1 MSTRTKVVISALLG
15 GVIGAAIGYKV
26 AEKRLG
32 DQFDERLEKEIA
44 PMRTFYKSV
53 DKKFDTPED
62 AVAALITEEFQIVS
76 NTRDDQQKVAYHK
89 IVKPYEPADEN
100 YAEGVEEE
108 PERDELGEI
117 IQGNV
122 FEQQGKI
129 QVISQAEFEQNE
141 SNWMQSTLTY
151 YEKDNVLTDVRD
163 DPIEDFVPI
172 IGEAALQNFGKYSD
186 DPNTVYVRNSTLELE
201 YEVVRSMGA
210 YAEEVLDEEMPV
222 ELARDRIRRGG

>member
-89 IVKPYEPADEN
+89 IVKPYEPEDEN
-100 YAEGVEEE
+100 YAEGMDEEV
-108 PERDELGEI
+108 PETV
-117 IQGNV
+117 QGNV

-129 QVISQAEFEQNE
+129 QVITQAEFEQNE
-141 SNWMQSTLTY
+141 SDWMQSTLTY

-163 DPIEDFVPI
+163 DIIEDPLPI
-172 IGEAALQNFGKYSD
+172 VGDAALQNFGKYSD

-201 YEVVRSMGA
+201 YEIVRSTGSFA
-210 YAEEVLDEEMPV
+210 QEVLDEQEPIV
-222 ELARDRIRRGG
+222 TVRDRIRRGG